1 MALAGSSES
10 QQASTARLGVE
21 ERLALLAE
29 ASRVLADASL
39 EPPAVLA
46 RLCTLVVPTLGEA
59 CSLRLLSEDGAWL
72 YRVGWAHADPSLSE
86 SFQALTESPQHAD
99 DGLAALLLREGEALH
114 LSALSPQALRMA
126 VTSSLQEVARQFQ
139 FGDLL
144 ILPLRVRGRVVGTLS
159 VGRGTRSPTFDEAER
174 LLLQEMADRAAV
186 ALDVG
191 RAYAAEQQARKAA
204 EVSAGRILRMQRITQ
219 ALSEALTPQ
228 DVASVALREAM
239 EALGADQSIIAIP
252 AEDPS
257 WMEILCSRNLPISL
271 LEDMVRFP
279 VDAPMPPSEVYR
291 TSTSLFLETPDTLV
305 VRFPALMQR
314 PDMATQSLASLPLIN
329 RGHTLGSLVLSF
341 VGPRSFSEE
350 ERSFL
355 TDLAGQTAHA
365 LERARLYAAEKL
377 TRTRAQRAAERT
389 SRLQAVVAELSPAFT
404 ATRVAEVVVDHGV
417 SAVGARNG
425 GLWLL
430 EPEGTHARL
439 VRSIGHSHDVVERF
453 QRLPLDLDAPLMRAL
468 STGKPVWIEDPET
481 AVLRSTT
488 PTPVHGEVAFSPT
501 PSLAC
506 LPLRAEGRTLG
517 ALVLG
522 FTEPRRFDADERAFL
537 ELLVH
542 PAAEALARARL
553 LEQQQ
558 QVQVALRQAHQTLS
572 AIIQASPAAIVLI
585 DPDGTVRLW
594 NPAAASIF
602 GWTAEEVVGRVLPTV
617 PPGKGEEFLSN
628 LGRAARGEPILGV
641 ETKRQRKDGT
651 LIDVALWA
659 SAVRQASGEVQCV
672 FVITDITERKR
683 AEDAQRLLARAGSEL
698 ASSLDD
704 EATLERVAKLAVLD
718 WADTCSIYLSEDSE
732 TRCVATA
739 YASPRA
745 PALPGA
751 EPETAAVA
759 RVLASG
765 LPELRGEPG
774 PPPLACLRVPLV
786 VRNQPLGVLSL
797 TSTRRAYDA
806 KDLELAQELA
816 RQTALAIDNGRL
828 YRQTQH
834 AVRLREEFL
843 SIASH
848 ELKTPISALQLQLH
862 SLLNLSRTPTGP
874 SPERLRRGL
883 EVVDRQ
889 VRRQT
894 QLINDLLDVS
904 RISAGRLQ
912 LHPEPLE
919 LASLVRE
926 VAERFE
932 AELERAGSKLQLQLS
947 EEARGLWD
955 RLRLDQVVTNLLSN
969 AMKYGRGNPITL
981 STDVVADRVRLR
993 VMDGGIGIAP
1003 EALSRLFNRFERAVS
1018 ERNYGGFGLGL
1029 WITRQIIEAMGGR
1042 IHVASELGV
1051 GSTFTVELPLHSTTA
1066 AAAPP
1071 ARTA

>member
-46 RLCTLVVPTLGEA
+46 RLCSLVVPALGEA
-59 CSLRLLSEDGAWL
+59 CSLRLLSEDGLWL
-72 YRVGWAHADPSLSE
+72 NQVGWAHADPARRE
-86 SFQALTESPQHAD
+86 SFQALTGSPHRAD
-99 DGLAALLLREGEALH
+99 EGLAAIVIRKGEALL
-114 LSALSPQALRMA
+114 LSSLSPEALRRA
-126 VTSSLQEVARQFQ
+126 VAPPLKEAVERFHFS
-139 FGDLL
+139 DLF
-144 ILPLRVRGRVVGTLS
+144 ILPLRVRGRVFGTL
-159 VGRGTRSPTFDEAER
+159 VIGRGANSRAFDEAER
-174 LLLQEMADRAAV
+174 MLLQEIADRAAV
-186 ALDVG
+186 VLDVG
-191 RAYAAEQQARKAA
+191 RAYAAEQQARRAA
-204 EVSAGRILRMQRITQ
+204 EVSAQRILRMQRITQ

-228 DVASVALREAM
+228 DVAGVALREAM
-239 EALGADQSIIAIP
+239 EALGADQSIIAVP

-257 WMEILCSRNLPISL
+257 WMEILISRNLPKSL

-291 TSTSLFLETPDTLV
+291 TGEPLFLETPDILV

-314 PDMATQSLASLPLIN
+314 PDMATQSLASLPLIT
-329 RGHTLGSLVLSF
+329 RGHLLGSIVLSF
-341 VGPRSFSEE
+341 VGPRVFTGE

-355 TDLAGQTAHA
+355 MDLSGQTAHA

-425 GLWLL
+425 GLWLI
-430 EPEGTHARL
+430 EPDGTHARL
-439 VRSIGHSHDVVERF
+439 VRSIGHAHDVVERF
-453 QRLPLDLDAPLMRAL
+453 HRLPLNLDAPLMRAL
-468 STGKPVWIEDPET
+468 NTGRPVWIEDPET
-481 AVLRSTT
+481 AMLRSTT
-488 PTPVHGEVAFSPT
+488 PPPIQGAFSPT

-558 QVQVALRQAHQTLS
+558 QVQVALREAHQTLS
-572 AIIQASPAAIVLI
+572 AIIQASPAAIILI

-594 NPAAASIF
+594 NPAAARIF
-602 GWTAEEVVGRVLPTV
+602 GWPADEVVGRLLPTV
-617 PPGKGEEFLSN
+617 PPGKNDEFRSN
-628 LGRAARGEPILGV
+628 LERAARGEPILGV
-641 ETKRQRKDGT
+641 ETKRQCKDGT

-659 SAVRQASGEVQCV
+659 SAVRHASGEVQCV

-704 EATLERVAKLAVLD
+704 EATLERVAKLAVPE
-718 WADTCSIYLSEDSE
+718 WADTCSIYLREDGE
-732 TRCVATA
+732 VRCVATA
-739 YASPRA
+739 YAGTGA
-745 PALPGA
+745 PVSARA
-751 EPETAAVA
+751 EPEMAAVA
-759 RVLASG
+759 RVLAMG
-765 LPELRGEPG
+765 LPELHGEAG
-774 PPPLACLRVPLV
+774 PPVLACLRVPLV

-797 TSTRRAYDA
+797 ISTRRPYDG

-816 RQTALAIDNGRL
+816 RQTGLAIDNSRL
-828 YRQTQH
+828 YRETQQ

-862 SLLNLSRTPTGP
+862 GLLNLSRTPAGP
-874 SPERLRRGL
+874 SPDRLRRGL

-919 LASLVRE
+919 VSALVRE

-932 AELERAGSKLQLQLS
+932 PELARSGSKLELRLS
-947 EEARGLWD
+947 DETLGQWD

-969 AMKYGRGNPITL
+969 AMKYGRGNPITV
-981 STDVVADRVRLR
+981 STEVAGDWVRIRVK
-993 VMDGGIGIAP
+993 DGGIGIAP
-1003 EALSRLFNRFERAVS
+1003 EALARLFNRFERAVS

-1029 WITRQIIEAMGGR
+1029 WIARQIIETMGGR
-1042 IHVASELGV
+1042 IHVDSELGV
-1051 GSTFTVELPLHSTTA
+1051 GSTFTVELPRSAL
-1066 AAAPP
+1066 
-1071 ARTA
+1071 